1 MERKL
6 LSFRTSVIAALAAL
20 TLAGCSS
27 LNPDIRAVK
36 DTVIEEN
43 HSFFT
48 VGRVLDFYPDCKDTN
63 WDAYKDP
70 QGHRWVHYTC
80 ATKSIDDFRTNAL
93 KTLSR
98 QAKAKRPLPY
108 QG

>member
-48 VGRVLDFYPDCKDTN
+48 VGRVIDFYPDCKDTN
-63 WDAYKDP
+63 WDAYKDLRDTAGFTTP
-70 QGHRWVHYTC
+70 APRSRLMT
-80 ATKSIDDFRTNAL
+80 SERTL
-93 KTLSR
+93 
-98 QAKAKRPLPY
+98 
-108 QG
+108 

>member
-48 VGRVLDFYPDCKDTN
+48 VGRVLDFIRTARTRTGMPIRTLRDT
-63 WDAYKDP
+63 AGCITRAP
-70 QGHRWVHYTC
+70 RSRLMT
-80 ATKSIDDFRTNAL
+80 SERTL
-93 KTLSR
+93 
-98 QAKAKRPLPY
+98 
-108 QG
+108 